1 MKYKTEMHCHTSQVS
16 CCASLSGKEQIK
28 AYIDAG
34 FDTVV
39 ITDHFSSSTYEHY
52 HWEGLSWK
60 QRISH
65 YLSGYEDAK
74 KAAEDKIAV
83 LLGMELR
90 CRQNDNDYLV
100 YGVTED
106 FLLKYNNDSFNLI
119 DSDIE
124 TISKIV
130 RDNGLMIFQAHPF
143 RNHMT
148 VTDPSLLD
156 GIEVYNGCVRHRSR
170 NDISEIWADKY
181 NLLKT
186 SGSDAHHIG
195 DWARGGIIT
204 DEKITNNIQLIK
216 ELKKQPE
223 LIKTLTGFLAE

>member
-16 CCASLSGKEQIK
+16 CCAHLSADRQIK
-28 AYIDAG
+28 EYIKLG

-39 ITDHFSSSTYEHY
+39 ITDHFSPDTYEHF
-52 HWEGLSWK
+52 HWSEMDW
-60 QRISH
+60 QQCIEH
-65 YLSGYEDAK
+65 YLSGYTAAK
-74 KAAEDKIAV
+74 SEAGDKIQV

-90 CRQNDNDYLV
+90 CRQNSNDYLV
-100 YGVTED
+100 YGVTKE

-119 DSDIE
+119 DSDIG

-143 RNHMT
+143 RNNMT

-170 NDISEIWADKY
+170 NDICDMWADKY
-181 NLLKT
+181 HLLKT
-186 SGSDAHHIG
+186 AGSDAHQNG
-195 DWARGGIIT
+195 DWGRGGILT
-204 DEKITNNIQLIK
+204 DIKITTNKQLLE

-223 LIKTLTGFLAE
+223 LIKTNEGFLAE